1 MSWVS
6 SQSCAQSLVCL
17 AMSSGIHRVFMF
29 AWVPLSWKWVVMA
42 LIGTYI
48 HRVFLIDGVFILWVY
63 GIVCVFCSE
72 MTGMYTMVRNSSALI
87 NSLGPIVDISIMR
100 LSASWCHFRQ
110 CPWDRLGFCVSRKG
124 GTGGCG
130 WVHSKACP
138 RLGSSLEATW
148 LALGGPFLS
157 ILA

>member
-1 MSWVS
+1 
-6 SQSCAQSLVCL
+6 
-17 AMSSGIHRVFMF
+17 MSSGIHRVFMF

-87 NSLGPIVDISIMR
+87 NSLGPIVYISIMR

-110 CPWDRLGFCVSRKG
+110 CPWDLGSASAERVG
-124 GTGGCG
+124 QGEVGGCA
-130 WVHSKACP
+130 WRVQTAWP
-138 RLGSSLEATW
+138 RPGSSLEATW
-148 LALGGPFLS
+148 LALEGPFLS
-157 ILA
+157 FLA

>member
-1 MSWVS
+1 
-6 SQSCAQSLVCL
+6 
-17 AMSSGIHRVFMF
+17 MSSGIHRVFMF

-110 CPWDRLGFCVSRKG
+110 CPWDLGSVWAERAG
-124 GTGGCG
+124 QGEVGGCTRRVQTA
-130 WVHSKACP
+130 WP
-138 RLGSSLEATW
+138 RLGSSLEASW

-157 ILA
+157 FLA